1 MANTTRQWTPME
13 TLSLFPVLAITDSL
27 LQVRE
32 VDTAIAVS
40 VAIVL
45 QLTDAMIKMKLD
57 DSIEVLEQG
66 GMILTARC

>member
-1 MANTTRQWTPME
+1 M
-13 TLSLFPVLAITDSL
+13 
-27 LQVRE
+27 
-32 VDTAIAVS
+32 DTAIAVS

-45 QLTDAMIKMKLD
+45 RLTDAMIKMKLD